1 MQSHPQLRGGPSGG
15 KPEQQLV
22 CARGASAE
30 LRVLLYEAGIRAW
43 GVSAVKRYWKQALPV
58 EGFSFN
64 YTVFSSQLLWR
75 EFSSIWILILTG
87 CLSRDVKTFL
97 DERAEVALGNR
108 GVL

>member
-1 MQSHPQLRGGPSGG
+1 MPSGG

-22 CARGASAE
+22 CARGTSAE

-64 YTVFSSQLLWR
+64 YTVFSLQLLWPK
-75 EFSSIWILILTG
+75 EGIF
-87 CLSRDVKTFL
+87 VYL
-97 DERAEVALGNR
+97 DCDPNR
-108 GVL
+108 VSE